1 MRDRPATTSFGR
13 YLFRNPALRTAMRLA
28 DATAGLLNRRAS
40 VTQPIP
46 PPRRIL
52 VSNIA
57 HFGDVVIALAVV
69 PVLKRAFPEAEIGFL
84 AGSWSRELLELFP
97 DIKWIHAF
105 DHFLLNRQ
113 ARTMGGKIGAHWQT
127 FHQASR
133 EIREIHYDVG
143 IELFYFLQNAIP
155 LLWWSGIPAR
165 IGYTS
170 GGLGPL
176 LTHPMEWHYKNQH
189 VLAYHLQ
196 LLAYLGI
203 DEPVPSRLVWP
214 PRKSS
219 PTPVVVPPEKYDV
232 VIHPGGGAGF
242 RAWPL
247 ERWRAVVK
255 ALSDRGYRMVFTGRG
270 MSEAKNIETISRDIP
285 NCLDLCDRLDWAQFI
300 RVIEGARL
308 LVGIESVAGHFAAAA
323 DIPSVLVYT
332 GTVNP
337 RTFGPLSEKLHLLS
351 HSVPCA
357 PCFLTHGCDGMECV
371 RNVSAETVLEACI
384 KTLVPVST
392 PSSL

>member
-1 MRDRPATTSFGR
+1 
-13 YLFRNPALRTAMRLA
+13 MRLA
-28 DATAGLLNRRAS
+28 DATAGVLNRRAS

-69 PVLKRAFPEAEIGFL
+69 RVLKRAFPEAEIGFL

-97 DIKWIHAF
+97 DIKWIHAY

-113 ARTMGGKIGAHWQT
+113 ACTMGGKIRAHLQS

-133 EIREIHYDVG
+133 EIREIHYDVA
-143 IELFYFLQNAIP
+143 IELFYFIQNAIP

-176 LTHPMEWHYKNQH
+176 LTHPLDWQYKNQH

-196 LLAYLGI
+196 LLPFLGI
-203 DEPVPSRLVWP
+203 HEPIPSRLVWP
-214 PRKSS
+214 PRK
-219 PTPVVVPPEKYDV
+219 TPRAPAVVSPEKYDV
-232 VIHPGGGAGF
+232 IIHPGGGADF
-242 RAWPL
+242 KAWPI
-247 ERWRAVVK
+247 ERWKIVVK

-270 MSEAKNIETISRDIP
+270 ASEAKTIEIISRDIP
-285 NCLDLCDRLDWAQFI
+285 NSLNLCDKLDWDQFI

-308 LVGIESVAGHFAAAA
+308 LVGIDSVAGHIAAAV
-323 DIPSVLVYT
+323 DIPSVLAYA

-337 RTFGPLSEKLHLLS
+337 TTFGPLSEKLHLLS
-351 HSVPCA
+351 HPVPCT
-357 PCFLTHGCDGMECV
+357 PCFLANGCEGMECI
-371 RNVSAETVLEACI
+371 RNLSAETVLDACL
-384 KTLVPVST
+384 KVLSPAG
-392 PSSL
+392 